1 MSESMAVVVIIV
13 MFVGAG
19 WIVYALLRYCL
30 RWWKGVGDGIEKGM
44 RKMREDDIRQ
54 AAKDA
59 LDLEEEIERQRQFR
73 GKNY

>member
-1 MSESMAVVVIIV
+1 MQESIAVIV
-13 MFVGAG
+13 MIAILVGAG
-19 WIVYALLRYCL
+19 WIIYALLRYCL
-30 RWWKGVGDGIEKGM
+30 RWWKNFFDTAEKFE
-44 RKMREDDIRQ
+44 REMREDDIRQ

>member
-1 MSESMAVVVIIV
+1 MPESIAVIV
-13 MFVGAG
+13 MIAILVGAG
-19 WIVYALLRYCL
+19 WIIYALLKYCL
-30 RWWKGVGDGIEKGM
+30 RRWKNFFDTAEQVAREI
-44 RKMREDDIRQ
+44 REDDIRQ